1 MEPLAITVR
10 PERPADIEAIRAV
23 NDAAFGGVDEARIV
37 DAIRGTPDWIDGGSL
52 VANDGRGTVVGHL
65 LISRGALVA
74 PDGHE
79 RPIWMLGPFAVR
91 PDLQGRGVGAK
102 LMRAAIGL
110 ATRRGQP
117 LLCLLGHA
125 LYYPRFGF
133 KPARALGIEPPQEW
147 PDEAWQALR
156 LPAWTPDMR
165 GKARYAPAFN
175 LE

>member
-1 MEPLAITVR
+1 MEPLAIIIR
-10 PERPADIEAIRAV
+10 SEQPADFEAIRAV
-23 NDAAFGGVDEARIV
+23 NDAAFGGPDEGLII
-37 DAIRGTPDWIDGGSL
+37 DGMRGTPDWIDGGSL
-52 VANDGRGTVVGHL
+52 VATDGRGSIVGHL
-65 LISRGALVA
+65 LISRGILVA
-74 PDGHE
+74 PDGGE

-102 LMRAAIGL
+102 LMRAAIGM

-133 KPARALGIEPPQEW
+133 EPARALGIEPPEPW

-165 GKARYAPAFN
+165 GQARYAAPFRIG
-175 LE
+175 